1 MVCTVE
7 RIARKLE
14 SRGRRRHSR
23 GTARLAARLS
33 ARFGADPAGGYLAG
47 LAHDLA
53 RELPDGQLLE
63 LAGADGRP
71 IRSWERERPVLL
83 HGRAAAELLRRERI
97 PAPPEVLE
105 AVAEHVTGRPGM
117 GLLARIVFVADY
129 LEPGRGFVDAGWR
142 KRLMGLSLEAMLAG
156 VLESVFG
163 WLRREGLPVAPPAR
177 ELYEELTGHA
187 ASQA

>member
-1 MVCTVE
+1 MACTVE
-7 RIARKLE
+7 RLARRLE
-14 SRGRRRHSR
+14 SRRRRRHAR
-23 GTARLAARLS
+23 GTARLAARLC
-33 ARFGADPAGGYLAG
+33 ARFGADPRSGHLAG

-53 RELPDGQLLE
+53 RELPDERLLE
-63 LAGADGRP
+63 LAGRDGRP

-97 PAPPEVLE
+97 PASPQALE
-105 AVAEHVTGRPGM
+105 AVAEHVTGSPGM

-129 LEPGRGFVDAGWR
+129 LEPGRGFVEAGWR
-142 KRLMGLSLEAMLAG
+142 EHLLSLPLEGMLVG

-163 WLRREGLPVAPPAR
+163 WLLREGLPIAPPAR
-177 ELYEELTGHA
+177 ELYEELVGHA

>member
-1 MVCTVE
+1 MACTVE
-7 RIARKLE
+7 RLARKLE
-14 SRGRRRHSR
+14 SRSRRRHAR
-23 GTARLAARLS
+23 GTARLAARLC
-33 ARFGADPAGGYLAG
+33 ARFGADPRSGYLAG

-53 RELPDGQLLE
+53 RELPDAQLLE
-63 LAGADGRP
+63 LAGGDGRL

-83 HGRAAAELLRRERI
+83 HGRAAAELLLRERI
-97 PAPPEVLE
+97 TAPPEVLE

-129 LEPGRGFVDAGWR
+129 LEPGRDFVEAGWR
-142 KRLMGLSLEAMLAG
+142 KRLISLPLEGMLAR
-156 VLESVFG
+156 VLEGIFG
-163 WLRREGLPVAPPAR
+163 WLQREGLPVAPPAR

>member
-7 RIARKLE
+7 RLARKLE
-14 SRGRRRHSR
+14 SRRRRRHAR
-23 GTARLAARLS
+23 GTARLAARLC
-33 ARFGADPAGGYLAG
+33 ARFGADPRGGYLAG

-53 RELPDGQLLE
+53 RELPEEALLE
-63 LAGADGRP
+63 LAGRDERP

-129 LEPGRGFVDAGWR
+129 LEPERGFVEAGWR
-142 KRLMGLSLEAMLAG
+142 RRLMSLPLEGMLAG
-156 VLESVFG
+156 VLESIFG
-163 WLRREGLPVAPPAR
+163 WLARAGLPVAPPAR
-177 ELYEELTGHA
+177 ELYEESIGHA
-187 ASQA
+187 ASQT